1 MSLQGIVP
9 WTWSKGFG
17 FFVYIEKNICL
28 NGNNRN
34 DLMKVKYISQTNV
47 SLTNGQIYEV
57 IAIEQTYYRIVDNT
71 GEDYLFPP
79 EEFEIIE
86 K

>member
-1 MSLQGIVP
+1 
-9 WTWSKGFG
+9 
-17 FFVYIEKNICL
+17 
-28 NGNNRN
+28 
-34 DLMKVKYISQTNV
+34 MKVKYISETDI

-57 IAIEQTYYRIVDNT
+57 IAIEQNYYRIVDNT
-71 GEDYLFPP
+71 GEDYLYPP

>member
-1 MSLQGIVP
+1 
-9 WTWSKGFG
+9 
-17 FFVYIEKNICL
+17 
-28 NGNNRN
+28 
-34 DLMKVKYISQTNV
+34 MKIKYICETDV

-71 GEDYLFPP
+71 GEDYLYPP
-79 EEFEIIE
+79 EEFEIVE